1 MSQRTRSIP
10 WIEGRILEVLGKIK
24 QGKDPSLLALSAMAL
39 KFETRSHDEQN
50 NFDHALFNL
59 VRAGEVIQ
67 FKDERGFAS
76 YKLAA

>member
-1 MSQRTRSIP
+1 MSQRIRTID
-10 WIEGRILEVLGKIK
+10 WIEGRILVVLGKVK
-24 QGKDPSLLALSAMAL
+24 QGKEPSLLALSAMSL
-39 KFETRSHDEQN
+39 KFEMRSHEEQD

-59 VRAGEVIQ
+59 VRDGEVIQ